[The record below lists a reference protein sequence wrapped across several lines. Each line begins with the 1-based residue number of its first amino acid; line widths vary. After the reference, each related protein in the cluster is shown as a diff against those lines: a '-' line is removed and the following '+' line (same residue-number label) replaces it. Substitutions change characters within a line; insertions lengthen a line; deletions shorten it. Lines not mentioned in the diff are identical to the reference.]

1 MKWIK
6 KNKFTVIAIVIFV
19 LLTIVG
25 VKVKD
30 IFFPNQR
37 SAVYGDRLD
46 GKIPVESSVYEEVKT
61 KLKENK
67 IVEEVTI
74 NEIGRRIDIIV
85 TVTNAA
91 GKSES
96 KKLLDNILDSFT
108 EEQIK
113 YYDYQLFVKKADK
126 AENDFPMIASKQHTQ
141 EVFSW
146 TKDREKVESS
156 ESDK

>member
-46 GKIPVESSVYEEVKT
+46 DKVPVESSVYETLKT

-67 IVEEVTI
+67 IVEEVKI
-74 NEIGRRIDIIV
+74 NEIGKRIDIII

-96 KKLLDNILDSFT
+96 KKLVDNILELFT
-108 EEQIK
+108 EEQVK
-113 YYDYQLFVKKADK
+113 CYDYQVFVKKTDK
-126 AENDFPMIASKQHTQ
+126 EENDFPMIASKQHTQ
-141 EVFSW
+141 EGFTW
-146 TKDREKVESS
+146 TKDREKTESS
-156 ESDK
+156 ESEK